1 MPHLWKA
8 PADVMD
14 EGGYEDHGEQS
25 RCANSTV
32 LLYAYLMPTFH
43 PHTTHWG
50 IVNQS
55 DVGESGKLRFSSVK
69 VQETAAQTAFEQ
81 AFILLMQM
89 MSALSGSFDLNMG
102 KQLEEHGQNWV
113 KAFE

>member
-1 MPHLWKA
+1 MSWTKA
-8 PADVMD
+8 DMKTMASKVDAQIRQFC
-14 EGGYEDHGEQS
+14 Y
-25 RCANSTV
+25 N
-32 LLYAYLMPTFH
+32 AYLMPTFH
-43 PHTTHWG
+43 LHTTHWG

-113 KAFE
+113 KAFG